1 GRTKSIGKSTV
12 GSLLSLPSQINDNI
26 QSHSQVQGHDE
37 KMIDNVNKRRQYI
50 EIKPIDR
57 NQMMQDK
64 SNIGFYKCEWKRI
77 GVKERIFVK
86 KLKARFCNHGKR
98 YLFIFKVKIKDIRKD
113 YVSEQLEK
121 RKQENPETNRCMLLK
136 NVSTRESPQETF
148 KGHFNIV
155 SKTRKSEN
163 KSKNPKDFKETSK
176 VPNYK
181 EVIAKPKNKNQVN
194 EQNKDQLE
202 EIKQLKDQIAL
213 LQATVQQL
221 KMELALFL
229 QLSA

>member
-1 GRTKSIGKSTV
+1 MPK
-12 GSLLSLPSQINDNI
+12 
-26 QSHSQVQGHDE
+26 
-37 KMIDNVNKRRQYI
+37 
-50 EIKPIDR
+50 
-57 NQMMQDK
+57 
-64 SNIGFYKCEWKRI
+64 
-77 GVKERIFVK
+77 
-86 KLKARFCNHGKR
+86 
-98 YLFIFKVKIKDIRKD
+98 
-113 YVSEQLEK
+113 
-121 RKQENPETNRCMLLK
+121 
-136 NVSTRESPQETF
+136 TF

-194 EQNKDQLE
+194 EQVNKDQLE